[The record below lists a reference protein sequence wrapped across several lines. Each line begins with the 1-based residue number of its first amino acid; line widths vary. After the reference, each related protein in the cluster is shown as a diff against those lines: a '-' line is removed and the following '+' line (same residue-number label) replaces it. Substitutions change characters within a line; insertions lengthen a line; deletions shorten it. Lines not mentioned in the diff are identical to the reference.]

1 MNIVKIGE
9 HNWIF
14 LEKNIIF
21 FLLLCGLIVMNLQ
34 SIISWLLFPS
44 ALQIVHYLHSKHDS
58 K

>member
-14 LEKNIIF
+14 LEKNNF